1 MRGIQKI
8 LEVVVFWQCCI
19 HFLPQFLAYLL
30 YIDHFLSS
38 DYLYLCLQTRDCY
51 WCASYFLCLSVQL
64 LSLIFI
70 RVPVV
75 KFTFRI
81 NILDLPCF
89 VSMVWYLDCEAS
101 GKLGQL
107 FSASFIWEFCKMS
120 ESGLLWV
127 MGFRHESILNANLLT
142 GLVSLIRWISSYLTM
157 IAKVLYYLILLFSL

>member
-1 MRGIQKI
+1 MRGMQKI

-19 HFLPQFLAYLL
+19 HFLPQFLAYLS

-38 DYLYLCLQTRDCY
+38 DYLYLCLQPRDCY

-64 LSLIFI
+64 LSLISI

-89 VSMVWYLDCEAS
+89 VSRSSWFDIWTVKLLASLGNCFLLPWYENFVRCLNLD
-101 GKLGQL
+101 
-107 FSASFIWEFCKMS
+107 SF
-120 ESGLLWV
+120 G
-127 MGFRHESILNANLLT
+127 
-142 GLVSLIRWISSYLTM
+142 
-157 IAKVLYYLILLFSL
+157 